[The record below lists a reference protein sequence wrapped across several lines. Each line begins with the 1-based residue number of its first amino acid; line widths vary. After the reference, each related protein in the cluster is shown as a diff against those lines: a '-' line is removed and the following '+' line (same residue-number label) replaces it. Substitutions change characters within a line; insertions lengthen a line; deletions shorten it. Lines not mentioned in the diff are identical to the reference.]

1 MTNTD
6 IVTRNEPH
14 LRRKAANLSLHLPIL
29 AKIGTGSPI
38 YGHVR
43 MKVPQMHLHISARH
57 LAGVLL
63 FSMLGL
69 GASAQAQDAEDYL
82 KISLDHA
89 RVLKLDRSVSKV
101 IIGNDQIA
109 DATVADA
116 RTIVLTGR
124 NFGTTNLVLLDADG
138 NAIVDEKVLVALDEA
153 KTVRVYRQ
161 TDRAV
166 MSCAPNCE
174 TKTVGGSGSGSSSSS
189 STTASGS

>member
-1 MTNTD
+1 
-6 IVTRNEPH
+6 
-14 LRRKAANLSLHLPIL
+14 
-29 AKIGTGSPI
+29 
-38 YGHVR
+38 
-43 MKVPQMHLHISARH
+43 MKVPLMHLHISARLLSGALLLSA
-57 LAGVLL
+57 LATA
-63 FSMLGL
+63 
-69 GASAQAQDAEDYL
+69 GAVNADDADDYL

-124 NFGTTNLVLLDADG
+124 NFGTTNLVLLDAEG

-174 TKTVGGSGSGSSSSS
+174 TKTVGGSSGGAAA
-189 STTASGS
+189 TATAASGS